1 MKKLSAII
9 VDDELKLQRVLQLLL
24 EKYCPGV
31 EIKGL
36 AMNIQEAYQLIEQ
49 HQPDLVFLDIA
60 MPGGSGFELLDHF
73 STVPF
78 EIIFVTGFNDYA
90 LDALKVSAVDYLLKP
105 VKTQDLQKAVQKARV
120 RLEERHKIEQYE
132 VLRHNLQHLGEQAS
146 KLAIP
151 GAQVYDYVQV
161 AQIIRCEGWQKY
173 TKIYLQNGA
182 CIVSSYNIGVF
193 RELLTPYGFYQVHK
207 SHIINTKLI
216 QRYHTT
222 GTVLM
227 VDDSSVPVARR
238 KREEFVREVLELG

>member
-78 EIIFVTGFNDYA
+78 EIIFVYSR
-90 LDALKVSAVDYLLKP
+90 SA
-105 VKTQDLQKAVQKARV
+105 
-120 RLEERHKIEQYE
+120 
-132 VLRHNLQHLGEQAS
+132 
-146 KLAIP
+146 
-151 GAQVYDYVQV
+151 
-161 AQIIRCEGWQKY
+161 
-173 TKIYLQNGA
+173 
-182 CIVSSYNIGVF
+182 
-193 RELLTPYGFYQVHK
+193 
-207 SHIINTKLI
+207 
-216 QRYHTT
+216 
-222 GTVLM
+222 
-227 VDDSSVPVARR
+227 
-238 KREEFVREVLELG
+238 